1 MHRACSRRD
10 ASARVTAAIAAAA
23 ILLGTLALAT
33 LLAPPAAAAGLDG
46 RCFTPAVRALP
57 TGAGPGDGTA
67 PGPADTP
74 PPNPQVGD
82 SWLWYIWRL
91 NGPPQADLRMCTVR
105 GIGPNCYVVV
115 ENSRWNVVVNQAK
128 VDHIIARFEQ
138 ESIGPHPDQ
147 GIYDI
152 NVAAFGTPPDRL
164 DNDPRVYILYYD
176 FDVNSDGFFW
186 YFDEYPNGQFP
197 YASNECEVLYLNDS
211 GPDPAGDYM
220 IGVLAHEFE
229 HMIHFE
235 HDEDE
240 VSWVDEGLA
249 EVAMYL
255 YGHPD
260 QVSTFNSNPDNNLT
274 VFNGAWADY
283 IKTYLWSLYFYER
296 YGGEAALYQVV
307 HEPANSTLGY
317 DRVLDSRGY
326 VEDFDDV
333 FADWTV
339 ANYLDDTTI
348 GDGRYGYVGEDLPVF
363 NATNYSAYPV
373 GPLNTTVNFWGTDYH
388 RFTNAT
394 SGLGYSFDGNDL
406 TTFAVWA
413 LELDAVLPTRVT
425 RVPLS
430 PAQAGTIDLPDVG
443 PLYDSAVMVLAH
455 NAGVGGT
462 NYTYSAATGI
472 TAIAAGGAPGVT
484 APLLSA
490 PSPNPFAPATA
501 VRFALPAAG
510 PVALRVYD
518 VGGRAVRT
526 LVDGPLAAGE
536 HTAHWDGRD
545 GAARELAN
553 GIYFL
558 RLEAGGEERTVRAVL
573 SR

>member
-1 MHRACSRRD
+1 MLSDHHRLT
-10 ASARVTAAIAAAA
+10 ASALGMASITAAALLVAAC
-23 ILLGTLALAT
+23 
-33 LLAPPAAAAGLDG
+33 LAPPVTAAGLDG
-46 RCFTPAVRALP
+46 RCYTPAVRALP
-57 TGAGPGDGTA
+57 AGPGPGDGVA
-67 PGPADTP
+67 PGPGLDTP

-105 GIGPNCYVVV
+105 GMGPNCYVVV
-115 ENSRWNVVVNQAK
+115 EDSRWNVVVNQAK

-164 DNDPRVYILYYD
+164 DNDPRIYILYYD

-186 YFDEYPNGQFP
+186 YFDEFPNGQFP
-197 YASNECEVLYLNDS
+197 YASNECEVVYLNDS

-296 YGGEAALYQVV
+296 YGGEAALYDVV
-307 HEPANSTLGY
+307 HQPANSTAGY
-317 DRVLDSRGY
+317 DLVLDSRGY
-326 VEDFDDV
+326 TEDFDDV

-348 GDGRYGYVGEDLPVF
+348 GDGRYGYVGEDLPAF

-373 GPLNTTVNFWGTDYH
+373 GPLNSTVNFWGTDYH

-406 TTFAVWA
+406 STFAVWA
-413 LELDAVLPTRVT
+413 LELDSTLPTRVT

-430 PAQAGTIDLPDVG
+430 AVQAGTIDLPDVG

-455 NAGVGGT
+455 NSAAGGT

-472 TAIAAGGAPGVT
+472 TAIAGGGAPGVT
-484 APLLSA
+484 APFLSA

-510 PVALRVYD
+510 PVTLRIYD
-518 VGGRAVRT
+518 AGGRACRT
-526 LVDGPLAAGE
+526 LVDGQLAAGE